1 MKKNKRNSRMEAES
15 DTFNGTIDKNI
26 FIKKHDKSSIGI
38 IDEMIENHQKEIK
51 KLRQLKRVI
60 KKEKSKSTRKKPK
73 KIVHTGFTKACP
85 VPKKIRKFLDID
97 KYVLLSRID
106 VSKMIHSVLRNR
118 GLLCDKDKRVY
129 RVDSDVMKL
138 FDLDETVN
146 KINDPKNKNGFNMY
160 NIQTKIASCYH

>member
-1 MKKNKRNSRMEAES
+1 MVAES

-26 FIKKHDKSSIGI
+26 FIKKQNKSSIGI

-60 KKEKSKSTRKKPK
+60 KKEKSTSTRKKPK
-73 KIVHTGFTKACP
+73 KIVNTGFTKACQ

-97 KYVLLSRID
+97 KDVLLSRID

-118 GLLCDKDKRVY
+118 GLFCDKDKRVY